1 MEHTFG
7 SGSEGWVDATSK
19 GPVMGVETIMAM
31 KRSFL
36 QLIALLLGAITLV
49 NCSDE
54 PSCVLGSADRP
65 VRIPAAAG
73 SGCPVGGGGGGGNN
87 GGCSNTLTPTDV
99 LFGQAAT
106 GAITTLAINTPVG
119 TNLSL
124 MCTTANAGLGEI
136 AVANVTA
143 TGKNFLYTLSTSG
156 KIGTIDGFAI
166 GHVAPVTLSA
176 VGPAF
181 TFTGTN
187 IFTSVEMQADPSG
200 RFLTVTD
207 AAASHVYVLLIDPNL
222 GTLSQAAGSPFT
234 VANAL
239 FTAVGTTGQFLYV
252 SDQSDGQIFI
262 FSINMTANP
271 VLQQIINSPFTAS
284 IIPANAPIFMQPNL
298 AGTFLY
304 TANTSSISFFTINPD
319 GSLSGSGSPLSFTP
333 EFDPRLLTLDTTGT
347 FLYALGTGTE
357 GVLGFTMSGTGSLT
371 LISNTSA
378 GGGTSVTDMLVNP
391 LGGQMYLLVAGAIDI
406 FTIGAGGDL
415 TPITSTTH
423 FTSSSNLA
431 AAKVQ

>member
-1 MEHTFG
+1 
-7 SGSEGWVDATSK
+7 
-19 GPVMGVETIMAM
+19 MAM
-31 KRSFL
+31 KRGFL
-36 QLIALLLGAITLV
+36 QLIALLLGAISLV
-49 NCSDE
+49 NCSSA
-54 PSCVLGSADRP
+54 PSCVLVGADTP
-65 VRIPAAAG
+65 VRGFSRTPAATTT
-73 SGCPVGGGGGGGNN
+73 GCPVGSGGGGGGN
-87 GGCSNTLTPTDV
+87 GTCSNTLTPTDV
-99 LFGQAAT
+99 LFAQAST

-124 MCTTANAGLGEI
+124 MCTTANAGLGAI
-136 AVANVTA
+136 AVANVIA
-143 TGKNFLYTLSTSG
+143 TSKNFLYAMSLNPTTKAG
-156 KIGTIDGFAI
+156 RIDGFAI
-166 GHVAPVTLSA
+166 GHVTPVTLSA

-181 TFTGTN
+181 TFTSPN
-187 IFTSVEMQADPSG
+187 NFTSVALQADPSG

-207 AAASHVYVLLIDPNL
+207 SSSSHLHLLLIDPNL
-222 GTLSQAAGSPFT
+222 GTLTEAAGSPFT

-262 FSINMTANP
+262 FSINVTGNP
-271 VLQQIINSPFTAS
+271 ALQQIVNSPFLAS
-284 IIPANAPIFMQPNL
+284 INPANAPIFMQPNL

-319 GSLSGSGSPLSFTP
+319 GSLSGTGSPLSFTP
-333 EFDPRLLTLDTTGT
+333 EFDPQQLTLDTTGS
-347 FLYALGTGTE
+347 FLYARGAGTE
-357 GVLGFTMSGTGSLT
+357 GVLGFTMSGSGSLT

-391 LGGQMYLLVAGAIDI
+391 LGGQLYLLIAGAIDI
-406 FTIGAGGDL
+406 FAIDSSTGAL
-415 TPITSTTH
+415 TAVTSTTH